1 MPPPPPLLRLYH
13 CKQGPTTEYRESSV
27 SKNVDVILK
36 GTLYHS
42 VQRATR
48 YLSPSSP
55 HRLAQLERR
64 VTMVRFFTLHRAE
77 PLCTPPAP
85 PSPPTPPTPPHS
97 FVHWIWFSPPPQHE
111 NRHKEKDSSRDRRLS
126 AVAAAVARDNKHG
139 TNHNPLLAH
148 PHGSSH
154 IHTLI
159 AYDVD
164 ISMPPSRSR
173 T

>member
-1 MPPPPPLLRLYH
+1 MQLVFSLLHGHSIRQSLAPPPTLFLRGWCDGASSVQPSAFLFDGTRFAEIEEHNDHHQIHPSPPPP
-13 CKQGPTTEYRESSV
+13 
-27 SKNVDVILK
+27 
-36 GTLYHS
+36 
-42 VQRATR
+42 
-48 YLSPSSP
+48 
-55 HRLAQLERR
+55 
-64 VTMVRFFTLHRAE
+64 
-77 PLCTPPAP
+77 P